1 MFLLLPIPMCSYLPP
16 SLYPFPSV
24 LSPPPIP
31 KCFCF
36 CLSSPV
42 ISVNASLLSTHPQM
56 FLLMFPVFT
65 LSTNFPI
72 IAITLR
78 NNLKS
83 LCLRENRRY
92 SFFTSRCLFPL
103 LTIIPPTLVGLATSD
118 VEILVGIT
126 GAYAGSFIQVSM

>member
-1 MFLLLPIPMCSYLPP
+1 
-16 SLYPFPSV
+16 
-24 LSPPPIP
+24 
-31 KCFCF
+31 
-36 CLSSPV
+36 
-42 ISVNASLLSTHPQM
+42 
-56 FLLMFPVFT
+56 MFPVFT

-103 LTIIPPTLVGLATSD
+103 LAVIPPTLVGLATSD

-126 GAYAGSFIQVSM
+126 GAYAGSFIQVS